1 MNTTVLIFI
10 GLVAP
15 FFLIVYREFIGDMLG
30 EASWMRP
37 LGGVYTCIVLLAI
50 ILFFWALAEATGTT
64 NVLFHPVVDLFPE
77 KLDPGVV
84 RIP

>member
-30 EASWMRP
+30 EASWMRLDRTVVP
-37 LGGVYTCIVLLAI
+37 KLSPPN
-50 ILFFWALAEATGTT
+50 ALPKEAS
-64 NVLFHPVVDLFPE
+64 E
-77 KLDPGVV
+77 C
-84 RIP
+84 